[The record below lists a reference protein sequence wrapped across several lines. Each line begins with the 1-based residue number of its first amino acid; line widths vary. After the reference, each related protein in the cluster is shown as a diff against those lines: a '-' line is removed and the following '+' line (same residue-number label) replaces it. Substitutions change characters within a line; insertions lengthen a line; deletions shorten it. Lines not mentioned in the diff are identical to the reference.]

1 MGKKFSGYHAP
12 RWIVDYS
19 TGLVIENQRVT
30 LSEAVV
36 ARALKDSKWA
46 KRLKI
51 AVAREFGL
59 PTYKHVDLRKVSEYL
74 RWRESP
80 EGKLDRFFDDMREE
94 QARRATKV
102 RND

>member
-1 MGKKFSGYHAP
+1 MIIGVEWAKNMKDISVSLEKQLVKFIDMRAKSFRTAP
-12 RWIVDYS
+12 H
-19 TGLVIENQRVT
+19 TE
-30 LSEAVV
+30 
-36 ARALKDSKWA
+36 

-59 PTYKHVDLRKVSEYL
+59 PTYKHVNLQKTLEYL
-74 RWRESP
+74 QWRESP
-80 EGKLDRFFDDMREE
+80 EGKLNKFLDNMREE